1 MTHITY
7 KVVRHEDGWAYMV
20 NGAFSESFPTHE
32 EALDAARR
40 ASAEQRKPG
49 HTRIESNTRTKRASG
64 TRTCARRRSARRTS
78 KTAAKSRK
86 RVRFDPWRGAFNV
99 RILQRVTVAAV
110 RPDHEGAVTLHHA
123 APGAA
128 LGILRLLQR

>member
-49 HTRIESNTRTKRASG
+49 HTESIEYEDEKGKWHSE
-64 TRTCARRRSARRTS
+64 
-78 KTAAKSRK
+78 
-86 RVRFDPWRGAFNV
+86 
-99 RILQRVTVAAV
+99 L
-110 RPDHEGAVTLHHA
+110 
-123 APGAA
+123 APGDDRPETDVEDS
-128 LGILRLLQR
+128 G